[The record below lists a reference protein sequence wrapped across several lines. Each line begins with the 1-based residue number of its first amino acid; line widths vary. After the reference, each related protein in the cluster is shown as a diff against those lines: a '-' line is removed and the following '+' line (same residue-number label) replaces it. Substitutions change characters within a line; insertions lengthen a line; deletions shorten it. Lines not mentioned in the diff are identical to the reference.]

1 MLRRLP
7 LPKLRSPSAAAS
19 LQTPRRFAYQKA
31 TPSNSSNDDSAG
43 HPSNPSDDPK
53 LSPLY
58 TPLTGRH
65 LLEEPMLNKGAAF
78 TFEERERFKLM
89 HFLPH
94 EYHRLET
101 QLSRAEA
108 QLRSR
113 KDPLA
118 KYSFLRSMK
127 DQNQVLFYALIQK
140 NLKECLPIIYTVSYA
155 NRRGFQFWHPS

>member
-1 MLRRLP
+1 MTMLRRCP
-7 LPKLRSPSAAAS
+7 LPKLRSPTAAVS
-19 LQTPRRFAYQKA
+19 LQAPRRFAYQKA
-31 TPSNSSNDDSAG
+31 KPCNNDDDSAG

-78 TFEERERFKLM
+78 TPEERERFKLQ

-101 QLSRAEA
+101 QLNRAEA

-113 KDPLA
+113 QDPLA

-140 NLKECLPIIYTVSYA
+140 NLKECLPIIYTVSHISPNA
-155 NRRGFQFWHPS
+155 STLGT